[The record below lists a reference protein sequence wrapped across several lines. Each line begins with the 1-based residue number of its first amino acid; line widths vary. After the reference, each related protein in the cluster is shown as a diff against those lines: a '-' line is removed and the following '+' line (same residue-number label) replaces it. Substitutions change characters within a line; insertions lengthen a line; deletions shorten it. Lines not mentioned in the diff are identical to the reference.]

1 LLARALFA
9 STAGVFL
16 FLGGLTTAAYASGN
30 GSGGASN
37 SGASN
42 SGASNSGASNAGP
55 PSDAAQAQS
64 SSASGGTSSNF
75 NGNKGH
81 FQVEGVPDCGPTPC
95 GNDNDPHP
103 GCTLTIQ
110 LFGYPSG
117 TDSAGIVIAGQAPS
131 GTGKVLSDS
140 FKFQGKSSPNG
151 SLLDA
156 ERTYPITTSQ
166 LSGAGLKSQPQQG
179 YHLRIDVSVNGQPA
193 KSKVI
198 WYDCPSGAPVTGV
211 VPQVGT
217 PQNQLSN
224 DTPAVPDSS
233 PTTTPGLGGGAGAGT
248 HSSTDAAPV
257 KPSVAADTPATL
269 TNSAHA
275 TGASRPRGFLA
286 FTGWNVA
293 LALAIAASAVG
304 IGLALVKLSHR
315 RRVA

>member
-1 LLARALFA
+1 MSRSIWRLLARALFA

-16 FLGGLTTAAYASGN
+16 ILGGLTTAAYASGN
-30 GSGGASN
+30 GSG
-37 SGASN
+37 
-42 SGASNSGASNAGP
+42 GASNSGASNAGP

-64 SSASGGTSSNF
+64 SSASGGTSSNA

-275 TGASRPRGFLA
+275 TGSSRPRGFLA